1 MSPIIRRPP
10 AIGLGR
16 AEFLRKGS
24 LPFFLHTWKCA
35 EPRYVFLCWL
45 FREVLNCLTKEEAAG
60 VALNGMFKKF
70 SRPRLRQQARGYTP
84 PFVLRRAAWPQ
95 ASLSYLT
102 HPPSDVFM
110 RLHQPLAKLT
120 PIQVAPCLLH
130 VALRTLGDNCF
141 ARASSKS
148 FDLLKAKVLSR
159 QTSLLL
165 GQRFLGLNSF
175 GPRTMCIQA
184 RVTPGYFLSQ
194 QSCQPENGALHA
206 LHTKSDRW
214 QRRNGVGG
222 QSDAVIQPKH
232 GSVPPK
238 VWTRS
243 ELVYQGVYFSHQNL
257 ALARLGY
264 PDRGYRIR
272 SATDLRISCDRDRPR
287 TALDGMGHL
296 KMVKDQVS
304 RHNL

>member
-35 EPRYVFLCWL
+35 ELRYVFLCWL

-70 SRPRLRQQARGYTP
+70 SRPRLRKQARGYTP

-120 PIQVAPCLLH
+120 PIQVAPCLPH

-141 ARASSKS
+141 ARASSKP
-148 FDLLKAKVLSR
+148 FDLLKAKVVSR
-159 QTSLLL
+159 QTKSPLRTTIS
-165 GQRFLGLNSF
+165 GAKFLWPQNYVHSGASD
-175 GPRTMCIQA
+175 PRIFPVAT
-184 RVTPGYFLSQ
+184 V
-194 QSCQPENGALHA
+194 
-206 LHTKSDRW
+206 
-214 QRRNGVGG
+214 V
-222 QSDAVIQPKH
+222 
-232 GSVPPK
+232 
-238 VWTRS
+238 
-243 ELVYQGVYFSHQNL
+243 
-257 ALARLGY
+257 
-264 PDRGYRIR
+264 
-272 SATDLRISCDRDRPR
+272 SAGEWCSPRP
-287 TALDGMGHL
+287 
-296 KMVKDQVS
+296 S
-304 RHNL
+304 